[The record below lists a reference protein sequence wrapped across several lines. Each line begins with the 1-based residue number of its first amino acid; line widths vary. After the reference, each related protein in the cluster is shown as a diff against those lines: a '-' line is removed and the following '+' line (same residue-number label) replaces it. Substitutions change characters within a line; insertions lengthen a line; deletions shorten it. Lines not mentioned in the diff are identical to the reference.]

1 MGVNFYKLMKL
12 KINGNMIDTVNWKR
26 TNKTYNFDD
35 IIQIKNLEAK
45 LYFTS

>member
-35 IIQIKNLEAK
+35 IIQIKNLEPK